1 MLWNLNPYL
10 FSLFLFLNKKFK
22 WDWEKKKLLIGLT

>member
-22 WDWEKKKLLIGLT
+22 WEREKMLIGLT